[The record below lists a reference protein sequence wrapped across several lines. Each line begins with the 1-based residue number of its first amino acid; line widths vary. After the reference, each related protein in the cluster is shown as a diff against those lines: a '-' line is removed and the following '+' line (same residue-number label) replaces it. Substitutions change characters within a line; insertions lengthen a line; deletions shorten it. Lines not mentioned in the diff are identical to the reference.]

1 MIGSLI
7 MSQLHL
13 AALTRSVIRRPFH
26 VYVGECHHFGA
37 STLPEML
44 SGIRKF
50 GVSLVLAHQYLD
62 QLPARLKAA
71 LLGTAGTIV
80 AFRIG
85 ARDVDYIEP
94 EFRLTNDD
102 YSLCELQPFEA
113 YVRTGF
119 TTHRLTMP
127 ELQHRHYPSAS
138 RRIRN
143 SSRSQYA
150 AERNVVEARL
160 ARFIAAG

>member
-13 AALTRSVIRRPFH
+13 AALTRSVNRCPFH
-26 VYVGECHHFGA
+26 VYVDECHHFGA

-62 QLPARLKAA
+62 QLPAKLKAA

-94 EFRLTNDD
+94 EFHLRNSD

-113 YVRTGF
+113 YVRSGF
-119 TTHRLTMP
+119 TTHRLAMLEP
-127 ELQHRHYPSAS
+127 EHQEYPSAP

-143 SSRSQYA
+143 RSRCCYA
-150 AERNVVEARL
+150 AERRVIEARL